1 MHKLLLDKV
10 IANCIKRQKEGDNP
24 TEKPFSTEILEDAV
38 IQLYTHPKPI
48 AEIQAEALEKAAEA
62 FTCIAPDINPFYEL
76 QNMAA
81 KLRKGE

>member
-48 AEIQAEALEKAAEA
+48 AEIQAEALEKIYARYSHG
-62 FTCIAPDINPFYEL
+62 ISGLNL
-76 QNMAA
+76 QREIA
-81 KLRKGE
+81 KLRKGD